1 VRALLASTGLP
12 CILQDSPG
20 ITGMRI
26 DPVALSGLARE
37 HRNLAAVKVDQVPTG
52 PAIEALRAHAELR
65 DLSYF
70 AGYSGVQWADA
81 RSRGATALM
90 GGCGHVALDR
100 AMLNDDDTHY
110 RLLPLLAFEMQTL
123 DMVTAVHKQLLFERG
138 IIRTPELRAPSSRL
152 DTAHLRQLQSLMSR
166 VQLPA

>member
-1 VRALLASTGLP
+1 
-12 CILQDSPG
+12 
-20 ITGMRI
+20 M
-26 DPVALSGLARE
+26 
-37 HRNLAAVKVDQVPTG
+37 PTG
-52 PAIEALRAHAELR
+52 PAIEALRARAELR

-90 GGCGHVALDR
+90 GGCAHVALDR

-110 RLLPLLAFEMQTL
+110 RVLPLLTFEMQTL

-152 DTAHLRQLQSLMSR
+152 DAAHLHQLRSLMSR